1 MISYV
6 GQHMSRTFR
15 KNHKNW
21 VMVGTDLLT
30 EAGNNK
36 QILYFPFSKYP
47 VFINLWQITKY
58 YICLLLGHDCD
69 PMSSVT
75 LEHLMRT
82 ISRNIF
88 EKKLFE
94 QDFSL
99 LLAVLGLNFFNH
111 NRTKRHLIQA
121 GQPGQR

>member
-36 QILYFPFSKYP
+36 QILYYPFNKYP

-58 YICLLLGHDCD
+58 YICLLFGHDRD
-69 PMSSVT
+69 
-75 LEHLMRT
+75 
-82 ISRNIF
+82 
-88 EKKLFE
+88 
-94 QDFSL
+94 D
-99 LLAVLGLNFFNH
+99 LNYCNP
-111 NRTKRHLIQA
+111 RHLTGGFDIITC
-121 GQPGQR
+121 PD